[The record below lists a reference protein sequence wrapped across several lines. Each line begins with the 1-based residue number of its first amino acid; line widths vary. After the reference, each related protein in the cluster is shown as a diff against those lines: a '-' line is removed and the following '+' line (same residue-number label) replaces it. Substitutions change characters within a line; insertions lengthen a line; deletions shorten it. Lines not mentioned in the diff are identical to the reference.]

1 LGCRSVLGASGLHVL
16 EPACCCFSP
25 LRRSGRLV
33 LECASDKYKRTK
45 LMTTTKRAARALGR
59 IELLSKSTVLV
70 ELQPRWKR
78 HSAQH
83 YMNQRHKTLF
93 STSITA
99 GVSNEFNHAQRLKLS
114 LLSIVVDEL
123 LHAVS
128 DNASGMLLDVD
139 DLRSVL
145 AQAVATQLR
154 KAPAL

>member
-1 LGCRSVLGASGLHVL
+1 
-16 EPACCCFSP
+16 
-25 LRRSGRLV
+25 
-33 LECASDKYKRTK
+33 
-45 LMTTTKRAARALGR
+45 
-59 IELLSKSTVLV
+59 
-70 ELQPRWKR
+70 
-78 HSAQH
+78 
-83 YMNQRHKTLF
+83 MNQRHKTLF